1 MLKVFMPFEYSF
13 ISPLCATCSC
23 LSLHHVS
30 VFSRWDPLSSE
41 KAIGLF
47 STCLSGLLEN
57 VCPPA
62 GYQFLLPHNGR
73 LDWLVSNDLF
83 KLTVVLYC
91 WILLSITICAL
102 VVMNWCWRVWH
113 LLVPG
118 SYLMILSTLALSP
131 QHWSQLIYGANIL
144 LLGLYSCRW
153 EICWGFCA
161 LLGLGFINTIFE

>member
-83 KLTVVLYC
+83 KLTVVLFAQCCSVLNIVVYNNMC
-91 WILLSITICAL
+91 LSCYELVLTCLTFVSSRLLSDDLINTSSLATALITP
-102 VVMNWCWRVWH
+102 H
-113 LLVPG
+113 L
-118 SYLMILSTLALSP
+118 
-131 QHWSQLIYGANIL
+131 WSKYSCIRAVQLRMGD
-144 LLGLYSCRW
+144 LLGLLCIVW
-153 EICWGFCA
+153 A
-161 LLGLGFINTIFE
+161 